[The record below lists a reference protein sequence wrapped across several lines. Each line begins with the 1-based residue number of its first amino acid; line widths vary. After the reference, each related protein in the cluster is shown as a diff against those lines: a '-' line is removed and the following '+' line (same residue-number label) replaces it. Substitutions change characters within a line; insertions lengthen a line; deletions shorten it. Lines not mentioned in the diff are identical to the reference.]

1 MPLSKNENLI
11 SENSRSGL
19 SSFILASR
27 PKTWI
32 AGISPVLIG
41 TSLAGHSVSWSL
53 FFCALSFSLL
63 IQIGTNY
70 ANDYYDFING
80 ADAKRV
86 GPARAVASGWIAPS
100 AMKTASLLTFGA
112 AFLVSLPLVATSGL
126 WALLFVFSSIAFGI
140 LYTGGPY
147 PLGYMGL
154 GELLV
159 FPYFG
164 PIAVCGAYFV
174 QSHAFDPTVLL
185 LSFAPGLLSCAIL
198 IANNLRDLETDAVAQ
213 KNTLV
218 VRFGKTFGAWEYT
231 ISVVGAIL
239 LPTLLAFY
247 APLILTPLALIL
259 IRKAFTF
266 QTSQEAASLLPQTAL
281 LLIAFTAL
289 FCAECL
295 FL

>member
-1 MPLSKNENLI
+1 V
-11 SENSRSGL
+11 
-19 SSFILASR
+19 F
-27 PKTWI
+27 
-32 AGISPVLIG
+32 IG
-41 TSLAGHSVSWSL
+41 TSLAGFVSWSL
-53 FFCALSFSLL
+53 FFCALCFSLL

-86 GPARAVASGWIAPS
+86 GPARAVASGWISPS
-100 AMKTASLLTFGA
+100 AMKKAAFFLFGA
-112 AFLVSLPLVATSGL
+112 AFLVSLPLVVASGL
-126 WALLFVFSSIAFGI
+126 WALFFVFSSIAFGI
-140 LYTGGPY
+140 MYTGGPY

-174 QSHAFDPTVLL
+174 QSHVFDPSVLL
-185 LSFAPGLLSCAIL
+185 FSFSPGLLSCAIL
-198 IANNLRDLETDAVAQ
+198 IANNLRDLETDALAQ

-218 VRFGKTFGAWEYT
+218 VRFGKTFGAWEYALS
-231 ISVVGAIL
+231 IGGAIL
-239 LPTLLAFY
+239 LPTLLGFTS
-247 APLILTPLALIL
+247 PLILVPFAFFL

-266 QTSQEAASLLPQTAL
+266 QSSQEIASLLPQTAL

-289 FCAECL
+289 FCTKCL
-295 FL
+295 FS